1 MELIYCTVWDLISFS
16 GLVSTWRTNTE
27 IKETELKKLW
37 KNWTVHNII
46 SHPVSEVL
54 YLLSLPFAGREK
66 AENISGW
73 IHDVTLPD
81 QVRGTGR
88 G

>member
-1 MELIYCTVWDLISFS
+1 MQ
-16 GLVSTWRTNTE
+16 
-27 IKETELKKLW
+27 LKREKIILKTIRMNKLW
-37 KNWTVHNII
+37 KNWTVHNIVG
-46 SHPVSEVL
+46 HPVSEVL
-54 YLLSLPFAGREK
+54 YLVSLPLVGREK

>member
-1 MELIYCTVWDLISFS
+1 MGWADVNR
-16 GLVSTWRTNTE
+16 LVEEKRKMN
-27 IKETELKKLW
+27 KLW

-46 SHPVSEVL
+46 AHPVSEVL
-54 YLLSLPFAGREK
+54 YLISILFVGRER
-66 AENISGW
+66 AEIISGW

-81 QVRGTGR
+81 QLRGTGR

>member
-1 MELIYCTVWDLISFS
+1 M
-16 GLVSTWRTNTE
+16 N
-27 IKETELKKLW
+27 KLW
-37 KNWTVHNII
+37 KNWTVHNLL

-54 YLLSLPFAGREK
+54 YLISFPFVGREK

-73 IHDVTLPD
+73 IHDATLPD
-81 QVRGTGR
+81 HVRGTGR

>member
-1 MELIYCTVWDLISFS
+1 M
-16 GLVSTWRTNTE
+16 N
-27 IKETELKKLW
+27 KLW
-37 KNWTVHNII
+37 KNWTVHNIVA
-46 SHPVSEVL
+46 HPVMEIL
-54 YLLSLPFAGREK
+54 YLISLPLVGGEK

>member
-1 MELIYCTVWDLISFS
+1 MFYFS
-16 GLVSTWRTNTE
+16 ARYVGSLGEKS
-27 IKETELKKLW
+27 LKVQMDKLW

-54 YLLSLPFAGREK
+54 YLISLPFVGREK

>member
-1 MELIYCTVWDLISFS
+1 MFYFLARFAGSLGGKS
-16 GLVSTWRTNTE
+16 
-27 IKETELKKLW
+27 LKLQMNKLW

-54 YLLSLPFAGREK
+54 YLISLPFVGREK

-73 IHDVTLPD
+73 IHDVTIPD

>member
-1 MELIYCTVWDLISFS
+1 M
-16 GLVSTWRTNTE
+16 N
-27 IKETELKKLW
+27 KLW
-37 KNWTVHNII
+37 KNWTVHNLI
-46 SHPVSEVL
+46 SHPVSEVF
-54 YLLSLPFAGREK
+54 YLISLPFVGREK

-73 IHDVTLPD
+73 IHDVTLPS

>member
-1 MELIYCTVWDLISFS
+1 MAGS
-16 GLVSTWRTNTE
+16 GLLE
-27 IKETELKKLW
+27 ELEKTTLTATKMKLNRLW

-54 YLLSLPFAGREK
+54 YLISLPFVGREK

>member
-1 MELIYCTVWDLISFS
+1 M
-16 GLVSTWRTNTE
+16 N
-27 IKETELKKLW
+27 KLW

-54 YLLSLPFAGREK
+54 YLICLPFVGREK

-88 G
+88 GLIS

>member
-1 MELIYCTVWDLISFS
+1 MMFEVLIVDGTVKVLRIIKK
-16 GLVSTWRTNTE
+16 VSRF
-27 IKETELKKLW
+27 W
-37 KNWTVHNII
+37 KNWTVHNIVA
-46 SHPVSEVL
+46 HPVSEIL
-54 YLLSLPFAGREK
+54 YLISLPFLGREK
-66 AENISGW
+66 AESISGW

>member
-1 MELIYCTVWDLISFS
+1 MADGSLTGLEGITLTVTRMK
-16 GLVSTWRTNTE
+16 VNR
-27 IKETELKKLW
+27 LW
-37 KNWTVHNII
+37 KNWTVHNIV
-46 SHPVSEVL
+46 SHPVSEIL
-54 YLLSLPFAGREK
+54 YLISLPFVGREK

>member
-1 MELIYCTVWDLISFS
+1 M
-16 GLVSTWRTNTE
+16 N
-27 IKETELKKLW
+27 KLW
-37 KNWTVHNII
+37 KNWTVHNLISQI

-54 YLLSLPFAGREK
+54 YLISLLFVGREK